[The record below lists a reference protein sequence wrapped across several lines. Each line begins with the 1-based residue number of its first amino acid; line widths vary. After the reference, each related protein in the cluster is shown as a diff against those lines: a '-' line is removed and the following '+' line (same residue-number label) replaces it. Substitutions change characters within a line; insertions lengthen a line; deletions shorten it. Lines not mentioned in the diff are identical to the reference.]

1 MPARKTLPQSTVD
14 VVLIEAGYRCA
25 NPQCGYPLLHQ
36 HHLDPVSNSGS
47 DKPENLLALCP
58 NCHDQYHRRYIKTEA
73 LHTWKQRLVAMNH
86 ALGRDQMDLLLFL
99 RRGAGKW
106 DLACYTLDGLSRFA
120 GLIVA
125 GLVEAEMNPL
135 TPNAVK
141 LASVPSLIDRYK
153 EAMGAHERIQAR
165 TIDVSAKID
174 EMLDQSSLTP
184 DLHGDQEDAKEE
196 NGPQALARARDE
208 MQKAAEETGTA
219 LARIE
224 RSIGKEVADID
235 AGNVDYRQVLFSLK
249 LTQKGEM
256 LADEWLDNRPQ
267 GEERNVEGGD

>member
-1 MPARKTLPQSTVD
+1 
-14 VVLIEAGYRCA
+14 
-25 NPQCGYPLLHQ
+25 
-36 HHLDPVSNSGS
+36 
-47 DKPENLLALCP
+47 
-58 NCHDQYHRRYIKTEA
+58 
-73 LHTWKQRLVAMNH
+73 
-86 ALGRDQMDLLLFL
+86 
-99 RRGAGKW
+99 
-106 DLACYTLDGLSRFA
+106 
-120 GLIVA
+120 
-125 GLVEAEMNPL
+125 MNPL